1 MTFVPFF
8 IRALYLFYI
17 DPFSVPRRATME
29 ALRGSGGGPS
39 STHTS
44 PPATHL
50 AKASTAQP
58 PLQGK
63 MIKNKATKRP
73 QPTGAGCAVSYHRS
87 PYEQS
92 ANILG
97 QLIKYNHA
105 SDTRNNTNASVKQ
118 LVYHKTTG
126 ELLVS
131 KSVYAQ
137 VCQVLKFEIV
147 LSKLVQMV
155 TKNKI
160 FKEVRNHGLLYVLL
174 YELLLGPYQSIRGGG
189 ALKRLL
195 LKHETSL
202 RAELQ
207 RILPGDSNDPR
218 VAGKGD
224 PDPLLFPRYIR
235 LNAWTLAT
243 REQRLAVVLELRQQL
258 GEHCG
263 DPSSTSVFIDPHIPD
278 LLVLPPNSTGKLM
291 SNDTIRQ
298 RINGIITGSKE
309 AEVAPLDLILQDKSS
324 CFPAFC
330 LAHGFDDDADLN
342 SGCTSF
348 DYLDACAAP
357 GNKTSH
363 LAAVL
368 LQQRRILAA
377 RSGNKSKLSKRTP
390 VAHCSLYAL
399 DRSRPRYEL
408 LERRLSQMLPSKE
421 EIKVVPQ
428 NLDFLAT
435 HGSDYPNVRAILL
448 DPSCSGSGI
457 FSSIDRQNE
466 SEIHDGAAGNGD
478 DPAVPADEAKLSV
491 VGAAAPKAIDR
502 IEQLSSFQVKAL
514 QHAMGEFP
522 NVTRIVYSTC
532 SVHATENEEVIR
544 RALNRG
550 EVNEEPNTVTK
561 NKSTN
566 HEWRIVS
573 SQCLGPLSWPR
584 RGVPTEG
591 LTREETDCMIRADRG
606 DETNGF
612 FVCCLQKLLKQ
623 QPRESVATAIAPG
636 TVMDQYDLPVYSGEY
651 STVQPKANA
660 KGSSIP
666 DLAKSKPKEKAKRDE
681 RRDKPSL
688 PKKILKKLAW
698 KTRQR
703 DQKHMRERS
712 KGKAK
717 AKSSHSESPV

>member
-1 MTFVPFF
+1 
-8 IRALYLFYI
+8 
-17 DPFSVPRRATME
+17 ME
-29 ALRGSGGGPS
+29 ELRGSGSGPS

-50 AKASTAQP
+50 AKASTSQP

-73 QPTGAGCAVSYHRS
+73 LSKGSNCAGSNHRS

-92 ANILG
+92 ANIVG

-105 SDTRNNTNASVKQ
+105 SDTRNNANATVKQ

-147 LSKLVQMV
+147 LSKLVQMA
-155 TKNKI
+155 TKKKI
-160 FKEVRNHGLLYVLL
+160 FSTSSGEVRNHGLLYVLL

-218 VAGKGD
+218 ISGNGD
-224 PDPLLFPRYIR
+224 PHPLLFPRYIR

-258 GEHCG
+258 KDQCG
-263 DPSSTSVFIDPHIPD
+263 DPSASTVFVDPHIPD

-291 SNDTIRQ
+291 SNDAIRQ
-298 RINGIITGSKE
+298 RINGKTTGSKD
-309 AEVAPLDLILQDKSS
+309 AEIAPLDLILQDKSS

-330 LAHGFDDDADLN
+330 LAHGFDDAADLN

-377 RSGNKSKLSKRTP
+377 RSGNKSKKRSKRTP
-390 VAHCSLYAL
+390 VAHCSLYAF

-408 LERRLSQMLPSKE
+408 LERRLSQMLPSNK

-435 HGSDYPNVRAILL
+435 RASDYPNVRAILL

-466 SEIHDGAAGNGD
+466 SQMHDDAAGNGD
-478 DPAVPADEAKLSV
+478 DPAVPADEAKQSV
-491 VGAAAPKAIDR
+491 VGASASKAIDR

-532 SVHATENEEVIR
+532 SIHAAENEEVIR

-550 EVNEEPNTVTK
+550 AVNEEPNTVTTD
-561 NKSTN
+561 KSTN
-566 HEWRIVS
+566 HEWCVVS
-573 SQCLGPLSWPR
+573 PQCLGPLSWPR

-612 FVCCLQKLLKQ
+612 FVCCLQKLPNR
-623 QPRESVATAIAPG
+623 QPGESVATAIAPG

-660 KGSSIP
+660 RGTSIP

-688 PKKILKKLAW
+688 PKKIMKKLAW

-703 DQKHMRERS
+703 DQKHMRERN

-717 AKSSHSESPV
+717 AKTSNSESPV